1 MNKFES
7 AKFERV
13 GSSYI
18 LMVLGIAV
26 VLPLV
31 ISLIACASQGN
42 FSMSVFLPLALVF
55 GFMIWIVLIMMIGWG
70 SFSAP
75 FVKRT
80 AKKIGDLPF
89 RFNSSFRGRAGILYI
104 DVANGMIGF
113 ISAYNPFKIQIF
125 NAARLDKMKT
135 LASAM
140 TGVRFVFNIDNKK
153 VSMYTLLTNRAYS
166 IKSGIGA
173 EAVSKADAFVELL
186 KAAKSQAERNQ

>member
-1 MNKFES
+1 
-7 AKFERV
+7 
-13 GSSYI
+13 
-18 LMVLGIAV
+18 MVLGIAV
-26 VLPLV
+26 VLPLAV
-31 ISLIACASQGN
+31 SLIACASQGN
-42 FSMSVFLPLALVF
+42 FSLSVLLPLALVF

-153 VSMYTLLTNRAYS
+153 ISMYTLLTNRVYS

-186 KAAKSQAERNQ
+186 KEAKSQAERNQ